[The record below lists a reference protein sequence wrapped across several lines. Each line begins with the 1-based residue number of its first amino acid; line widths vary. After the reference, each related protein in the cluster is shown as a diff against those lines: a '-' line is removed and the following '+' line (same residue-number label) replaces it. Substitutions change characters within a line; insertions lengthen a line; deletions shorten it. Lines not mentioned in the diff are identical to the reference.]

1 MADPLS
7 YNQLLEKGKEIDELL
22 QSSVDTEEKEEL
34 EYIWNC
40 LKSREESKFDAIISV
55 IKDCDKQ
62 ISSREKEIIELKKN
76 QEFWKNKRKTIINI
90 IKTAYENRLI
100 SSMPTGNKYQAT
112 IRSVKSKL
120 IDDFDNWSAEEKIKF
135 GLVKETFLKRI
146 FSGELLNKS
155 EEKLPD
161 KEHLRKALVENP
173 TAAPSK
179 AKLVQRVSL
188 TYNLRKRLKTGI

>member
-7 YNQLLEKGKEIDELL
+7 YNQLLEKGKEVDELL
-22 QSSVDTEEKEEL
+22 QSSIDNEEKEEL

-62 ISSREKEIIELKKN
+62 ISTREKEIIELKKN

-112 IRSVKSKL
+112 IRSVRSKL

-161 KEHLRKALVENP
+161 KEHLRRALVENP

>member
-7 YNQLLEKGKEIDELL
+7 YNQLLEKGKEIEQLL
-22 QSSVDTEEKEEL
+22 HSQVDKEEKEEL

-40 LKSREESKFDAIISV
+40 IKSREESKFDAIISV

-62 ISSREKEIIELKKN
+62 ISSREKEILELKKN
-76 QEFWKNKRKTIINI
+76 QDFWKNKRKTIINI

-112 IRSVKSKL
+112 IKSVKSKL

-161 KEHLRKALVENP
+161 KEHLRKALIENP

>member
-7 YNQLLEKGKEIDELL
+7 YNQLLEKGKEINELL
-22 QSSVDTEEKEEL
+22 KSSVDNEEKEEL
-34 EYIWNC
+34 EYIWSC

-62 ISSREKEIIELKKN
+62 ISTREKEIVELKKN

-120 IDDFDNWSAEEKIKF
+120 IDDFDSWSAEEKIKF

-161 KEHLRKALVENP
+161 KEHLRRALIENP

-188 TYNLRKRLKTGI
+188 TYNLRKRLKTGV

>member
-22 QSSVDTEEKEEL
+22 QSSVDSEEKEEL

-62 ISSREKEIIELKKN
+62 ISTREKEIIELKKN
-76 QEFWKNKRKTIINI
+76 QDFWKNKRKTIINI

-112 IRSVKSKL
+112 IKSVKSKL

-161 KEHLRKALVENP
+161 KEHLRKALIENP